1 MPEPARIRRTC
12 FVSWTPLFAGTKLCR
27 PEKVRNRES
36 KHLRCAPSPHSRSVR
51 SPGIYAIS
59 GMEGKTHDAMDPEG
73 DLRPTAEDWEE
84 LIIEYEERHE
94 RARNKLEP
102 GSRGV
107 DRGGRIDETDPEP
120 PTGRPLG
127 RENPDQYKQLPVVE
141 SAMMTA
147 ATAVMWYFGRVL
159 RLDSLIMLFYPLP
172 GFYIMMRWGSYYGNI
187 TALTTC
193 MLIPA
198 LLGPLYGVSYVFNT
212 GLLAFAIGNA
222 LWYRWHWLLAILV
235 GAFAKFVGVTA
246 QLVLTSS
253 LLRYNAWVMIGDQV
267 KGIVDGMGG
276 TLYRLLGRGAFP
288 GPSLSQVQFWV
299 LVFLVLHSAFHVT
312 FTHLASTMILDRLYE
327 FGHVK
332 RAPRLIPFLDWLKAR
347 VREKKVKLRDHP
359 MHRKTRAGK
368 RET

>member
-1 MPEPARIRRTC
+1 MNKLLEPARIRSVC
-12 FVSWTPLFAGTKLCR
+12 FVSWTPLLPGTKLCL
-27 PEKVRNRES
+27 PDMVRNRAG
-36 KHLRCAPSPHSRSVR
+36 KPLRFAPPPHSGSVR
-51 SPGIYAIS
+51 SPGIYATS
-59 GMEGKTHDAMDPEG
+59 GMEGKIHDASEG
-73 DLRPTAEDWEE
+73 DPSPTVEDWEE
-84 LIIEYEERHE
+84 LIVEYEERHE

-102 GSRGV
+102 GREV
-107 DRGGRIDETDPEP
+107 DRGGKVDETELRP
-120 PTGRPLG
+120 PSGRPLG
-127 RENPDQYKQLPVVE
+127 RENPDQYAQLPVVE

-198 LLGPLYGVSYVFNT
+198 LLGPLYGISYVFNT

-246 QLVLTSS
+246 QLVMTSS

-276 TLYRLLGRGAFP
+276 TLYRLLGRGSFP

-327 FGHVK
+327 FGYLK

-347 VREKKVKLRDHP
+347 VREKSGKLRDHP
-359 MHRKTRAGK
+359 MHQTKRAGK
-368 RET
+368 GDT